1 VAVLAD
7 LAEPLGPDATTEIGV
22 TAYETVRAVAAWAAS
37 SGTATIDLFARRG
50 SWRELPL
57 VAVDPDELGPVPDDP
72 LAWFAVQEAVYGRL
86 WSSGM
91 LTGYDLVHC
100 LAGIVTPLPFLVG
113 SGTPVVETLLQ
124 TPDHP
129 VCWLLP
135 RLLPGGAL
143 RRVAVAEATAAA
155 LEIPAVATCVDLSR
169 FIPADVEGRHLV
181 WDGTG
186 GEAGAAVAAAVGAR
200 LGYPLR
206 TVGDLE
212 PVTLLQQAVAMLH
225 LSSTASGC
233 AAPWAVRALACGIP
247 VAGWY
252 GPLDGIGTEPG
263 CGALA
268 PIGEWELLAERIR
281 QLPSRADAGRRRR
294 EVVLARYSPTAM
306 VAGYRALYQKLL
318 QAH

>member
-91 LTGYDLVHC
+91 LTG
-100 LAGIVTPLPFLVG
+100 
-113 SGTPVVETLLQ
+113 
-124 TPDHP
+124 
-129 VCWLLP
+129 LLP

-143 RRVAVAEATAAA
+143 RRVAVAEVTAAA

-181 WDGTG
+181 WDRSG
-186 GEAGAAVAAAVGAR
+186 GEAGAAVARAADSAPEETSESLAKPSPMLRAWPVP
-200 LGYPLR
+200 PL
-206 TVGDLE
+206 LS
-212 PVTLLQQAVAMLH
+212 VA
-225 LSSTASGC
+225 
-233 AAPWAVRALACGIP
+233 
-247 VAGWY
+247 
-252 GPLDGIGTEPG
+252 
-263 CGALA
+263 
-268 PIGEWELLAERIR
+268 
-281 QLPSRADAGRRRR
+281 
-294 EVVLARYSPTAM
+294 
-306 VAGYRALYQKLL
+306 
-318 QAH
+318 